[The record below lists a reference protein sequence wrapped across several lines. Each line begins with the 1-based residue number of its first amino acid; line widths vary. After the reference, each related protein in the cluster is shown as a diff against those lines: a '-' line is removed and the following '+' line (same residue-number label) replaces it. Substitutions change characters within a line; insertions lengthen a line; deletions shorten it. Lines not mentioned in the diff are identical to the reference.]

1 MSHPLAH
8 PFSRIAASLVHAANR
23 ADWRRGALR
32 RHPQPRVRLSHVPP
46 RRPHGRRQRRQGLV
60 RLVLRAPRRVQDHA
74 QHLGT
79 WRWTA
84 RGTVGEKQCARVCV
98 LDPPAGCKKS
108 NKTHTLGTCL
118 LCFPRGLCR
127 TSQTCL
133 PVKRTSTRRYIGGG
147 NKFNLS
153 EWSPEY
159 FSRLNEFVSTA
170 GSLGIVR
177 GVFFFFFFFFSLFV
191 HSD

>member
-1 MSHPLAH
+1 MCACISQKQVTVRYSSVGRAQKCLKLLAAPLRSIRMSHPLAH
-8 PFSRIAASLVHAANR
+8 PFSRIAACLEHAANR

-127 TSQTCL
+127 T
-133 PVKRTSTRRYIGGG
+133 
-147 NKFNLS
+147 
-153 EWSPEY
+153 
-159 FSRLNEFVSTA
+159 
-170 GSLGIVR
+170 
-177 GVFFFFFFFFSLFV
+177 
-191 HSD
+191 